1 MNVMMTE
8 MNLHSLV
15 ETKKRESPFK
25 YGDSGMVGSQ
35 EITAQEF
42 FVMKKILS
50 LVAFLCCITLMLA
63 GCGNTNNT
71 PTAPTE
77 ESNDKGNR
85 VVIYTAAEDERIAY
99 LQEELD
105 KHFPSDEIVI
115 QSIGTGQLL
124 AKLQAEGKD
133 SDCDI
138 FYDLEVVNAE
148 IILNAS
154 PDLFVDLSDYDFSI
168 YDASVTGYTDRHH
181 QYAVNGKTA
190 GAFLVNTGMLEE
202 MGLPVPASYAP
213 WTRGTS

>member
-1 MNVMMTE
+1 MRYNRVQFMNVMMTE

-115 QSIGTGQLL
+115 QSI
-124 AKLQAEGKD
+124 
-133 SDCDI
+133 
-138 FYDLEVVNAE
+138 
-148 IILNAS
+148 
-154 PDLFVDLSDYDFSI
+154 
-168 YDASVTGYTDRHH
+168 
-181 QYAVNGKTA
+181 
-190 GAFLVNTGMLEE
+190 
-202 MGLPVPASYAP
+202 VPASFWPNCRPRARTAIAISSMIWRLSTQRSY
-213 WTRGTS
+213 